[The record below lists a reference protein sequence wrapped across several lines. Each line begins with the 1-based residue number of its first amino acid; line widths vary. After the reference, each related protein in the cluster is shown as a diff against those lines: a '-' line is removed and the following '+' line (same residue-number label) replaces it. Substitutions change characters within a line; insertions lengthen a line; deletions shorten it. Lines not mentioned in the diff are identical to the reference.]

1 MSKEGRSALVTG
13 SSRGIGRAI
22 AERLAADGAAVVI
35 NYTRNSKQADETVSK
50 IIAGGGEAI
59 AVQADVSKSDDVR
72 RLFDQ
77 AEKAFGPLDIVVAN
91 AGVFLRKPL
100 LDSTEEDYD
109 YVFNANTKSVF
120 LTLREAARRVREGGR
135 IVAVSTG
142 GTKMHFAD
150 ASLYLGSKGAVE
162 QFVRSLARELGPRFV
177 TVNVL
182 SPGFTETDMLPED
195 EQIRTFGASLSPFN
209 RIGTSQEVAEV
220 AAFLASEGAGW
231 VTGQNLQAGGG
242 VV

>member
-1 MSKEGRSALVTG
+1 MSKESKTALVTG

-35 NYTRNSKQADETVSK
+35 NYTRSSKKAEETVSR
-50 IIAGGGEAI
+50 IRTRGGRAI
-59 AVQADVSKSDDVR
+59 AIQADVSKSDDVR

-91 AGVFLRKPL
+91 AGVFLRKPFTE
-100 LDSTEEDYD
+100 SSEEDYD
-109 YVFNANTKSVF
+109 YVFNSNTKSVF

-182 SPGFTETDMLPED
+182 SPGFTETDMLPDD
-195 EQIRTFGASLSPFN
+195 EQIRTLGASLSPFN
-209 RIGTSQEVAEV
+209 RIGSSEEVAEV
-220 AAFLASEGAGW
+220 AAFLASDGAGW

>member
-1 MSKEGRSALVTG
+1 MSREGKTALVTG

-22 AERLAADGAAVVI
+22 AERLAANGAAVVI
-35 NYTRNSKQADETVSK
+35 NYTRNSKQADETVSG
-50 IIAGGGEAI
+50 IVARGGKAI
-59 AVQADVSKSDDVR
+59 AVQADVSKSDEVR

-100 LDSTEEDYD
+100 LESTEEDYD
-109 YVFNANTKSVF
+109 YLFNSNTKSVF

-142 GTKMHFAD
+142 GTKMPFAD

-162 QFVRSLARELGPRFV
+162 QFVRSLARELGPRFI

-182 SPGFTETDMLPED
+182 SPGFTNTDMLPDD

-209 RIGTSQEVAEV
+209 RVGTSEEVAEV